1 MAQTQYADLVR
12 RHLRCE
18 SWYQLA
24 ISLYDDKFNPFR
36 CYIPQMVGG
45 CVNLLRECL
54 LKLLSSIRTKCIQ
67 NPSIISLSNTP
78 TTLFHTEWLFRC
90 CVSLRN
96 DRHGAVPQGLLP
108 RLFQSILREYCKVYA
123 PLPIIPKKKAI
134 TNHHHHHNHHNH
146 HNHTKSNKKINYNL
160 KHIKHRSIRWLVSE
174 WAIFQYIVD
183 RLAML
188 TSKIDD
194 HNYQYRFP
202 MNMQI
207 PPPHSSLHPHSN
219 VTSNS
224 LPSLPSITSH
234 HNKRSNNHHSS
245 NNHNKHHSSHNN
257 HHNNNP
263 SKKQRCI
270 RETSTCEN
278 CKNSGLFL
286 MFVINVQHFYM
297 VDIDIN

>member
-54 LKLLSSIRTKCIQ
+54 LKLLSSIRSKCIQ

-134 TNHHHHHNHHNH
+134 TPNNN
-146 HNHTKSNKKINYNL
+146 NINNINNNNTDNNKPNKKINYYL

-219 VTSNS
+219 VTSS
-224 LPSLPSITSH
+224 SLPSIPSISSH
-234 HNKRSNNHHSS
+234 HNKRSHTNHNHYNHHSS
-245 NNHNKHHSSHNN
+245 NNHRNN
-257 HHNNNP
+257 IS
-263 SKKQRCI
+263 SKKPRCI
-270 RETSTCEN
+270 REMSTCDN
-278 CKNSGLFL
+278 CKNSG
-286 MFVINVQHFYM
+286 
-297 VDIDIN
+297 